1 VKKKI
6 LHFDKGASKST
17 GTLLRSTGGGTIRY
31 QPTKASAA
39 AWRVFMA
46 THVNKP
52 ALSDPVTPEPFITS

>member
-52 ALSDPVTPEPFITS
+52 ALSDPVTPEPFINS